1 LNSLSLNFFRSL
13 KHPSVWVCKGRKPFL
28 ISKTFLFFIFKV
40 LQCLSFFSFPLQ
52 HRFFYPLYELPLL
65 FEAAA
70 KVRISF

>member
-1 LNSLSLNFFRSL
+1 FALSSTL
-13 KHPSVWVCKGRKPFL
+13 PFGSAKVENL
-28 ISKTFLFFIFKV
+28 FLFPKLFYFLFFKV